1 MLASVRHLLSTSLV
15 ALDLSNSKVYDA
27 AATGLASSLLQTP
40 CTNLRRLNL
49 SATGIGP
56 FATGNYFSNFYI
68 ATLLCIGKTLGH

>member
-49 SATGIGP
+49 SATGDWP
-56 FATGNYFSNFYI
+56 
-68 ATLLCIGKTLGH
+68 LCYRQLFLKRPLYSDLV